1 MLELPA
7 GMPASDSDLE
17 EAAAVVGA
25 ITAGEPSLVGEM
37 VADLAAG
44 IRSRPL
50 LITAADELAEQA
62 AGYWIQ
68 ALRRVGIEAHRH
80 ASPGLQV
87 DLARIHLHGS
97 NIAAADYAG
106 AVIDD
111 AGGDLVGEMIAQGR
125 SAAARYQTLA
135 VSGDALAAELGSA
148 QSE

>member
-17 EAAAVVGA
+17 EAASVVDA
-25 ITAGEPSLVGEM
+25 ITTGEPSLVGEI
-37 VADLAAG
+37 VADLAVG

-50 LITAADELAEQA
+50 LITAADDLADQA

-68 ALRRVGIEAHRH
+68 ALRRAGIEAHRET
-80 ASPGLQV
+80 ATRPGR

-97 NIAAADYAG
+97 NIAPADYAG

-125 SAAARYQTLA
+125 SVAARYQTLA
-135 VSGDALAAELGSA
+135 VSGEALAAELSSA
-148 QSE
+148 QSG